1 MSGSLE
7 NRMCEYVDHLHE
19 HFVDPCIV
27 RNARYLAPSR
37 PGYSITIKPDS
48 LEAYEF
54 PEGEVWRGLETVA

>member
-1 MSGSLE
+1 
-7 NRMCEYVDHLHE
+7 
-19 HFVDPCIV
+19 V